1 MSDISQ
7 LIHNLHNLCSEQFS
21 IINQR
26 LCELENKTK
35 SLQSICSIS
44 SNNSNSTNFDKI
56 DDKISYLNHNI
67 QNVSDFPLSQIITDN
82 TPNFITDNII
92 YDILNKKNNIY
103 SASILILIDILQNNN
118 NKFLFCFPF
127 QKYIIYNWN
136 IENNTWEKSNSKT
149 IKNIFNIIQKF
160 IIQKYNNIVSILNHN
175 KNTEFEMKQMQ
186 FIENGY
192 LFFVDDFDKKYND
205 IKKQLFIQLQQIQ

>member
-67 QNVSDFPLSQIITDN
+67 QNVSDIPLSQIITDN

-118 NKFLFCFPF
+118 NKLLFCFPF